1 MKREKPAAA
10 AAFLFSQELPL
21 FLQIRRTNNN
31 NKNSSIKNKK
41 KSCVHVLSLSLPLTN
56 DHSRMI
62 SIIRWRRWWWWRQK
76 RRRRRTMDFEKRAGE
91 RTTLSIYRFNG
102 GGGLFSSSSSLQLFS
117 LSSDL
122 KTMMTGEEKEKEKEK
137 RTMDNKSAILSLWSR
152 YEKRDARSFF
162 GSLSMKGDR
171 ATMTTPMTTAHLHCL
186 LSLLISLLLL

>member
-1 MKREKPAAA
+1 MKKEKPAAA
-10 AAFLFSQELPL
+10 AFLVSQELPL

-31 NKNSSIKNKK
+31 NNKNSSIKNKK
-41 KSCVHVLSLSLPLTN
+41 NLACMFSLLPLTN

-102 GGGLFSSSSSLQLFS
+102 GLPSSSSLQLFS

-186 LSLLISLLLL
+186 LSLLISLLL